1 MSNEVMFAREDEME
15 ALNVV
20 DDGVDSQKY
29 LIFMAAHLKLG
40 VIAEDVVE
48 ILNNQVI
55 TYLPM
60 VPGFI
65 RGIINMR
72 GQMIPILDI
81 RARLGMAEGRILKL
95 PRLDPEH
102 FVLPAQKRDA
112 VPAVADDPV
121 SEGSVAVA
129 VRSLSFIGRSL
140 RYLVVQMV
148 CKQQICPQQYHDRK
162 EYGRQKL
169 SRPDPPVSSLYF
181 LWFLRIRRLHQL

>member
-81 RARLGMAEGRILKL
+81 RARLGMEPKEDDSLVVVINLGDVQLGIL
-95 PRLDPEH
+95 
-102 FVLPAQKRDA
+102 VDA
-112 VPAVADDPV
+112 VDQMLDIPKVNLLPMPANSTQLLV
-121 SEGSVAVA
+121 SGMCSLPDGS
-129 VRSLSFIGRSL
+129 GTM
-140 RYLVVQMV
+140 MV
-148 CKQQICPQQYHDRK
+148 LDC
-162 EYGRQKL
+162 E
-169 SRPDPPVSSLYF
+169 
-181 LWFLRIRRLHQL
+181 QLMPNE